1 MIPELRIRDIPPRIR
16 LVIAGAITTR
26 CVVKLCRISAALRQ
40 SSNVDSHFVGFLV
53 VRNEHHR
60 RDASLFSIAVQFP
73 KLDVAGSIPV
83 SRSWFQELSGVPFP
97 PFPLI
102 SKSKGHHIRTTIAS
116 WPLRCRA
123 APYPGCFPVAI
134 NKVRRGR
141 DSLRSAEV
149 GRERRDSK

>member
-1 MIPELRIRDIPPRIR
+1 MTPTAKIEPLT
-16 LVIAGAITTR
+16 ITM
-26 CVVKLCRISAALRQ
+26 KKFCRISVALRRPPN
-40 SSNVDSHFVGFLV
+40 SFSDFIGFLV
-53 VRNEHHR
+53 VRNEHHKTR
-60 RDASLFSIAVQFP
+60 CVLFSIAVQFP